1 LKYPTWK
8 ASIAN
13 KASRRIP
20 MRSRPTEV
28 SWFCNSF
35 TTPSR
40 CPVPSKCHQFSARRK
55 AFELAKSLSKG
66 HCRKPLAIV
75 HLAKKLT
82 VLWYNELYGLCKL
95 FARESYL
102 FLPEFYLRGRQFI
115 YHKCENHFILFGLI
129 AIFPSAASIPSPFRS
144 SSLRLNSLA
153 PAGSPVA
160 LL

>member
-1 LKYPTWK
+1 MQLPLEASMLKTRGLKYPTWK

-55 AFELAKSLSKG
+55 AFELAKAFLRGTAENHWQSSTWPKNL
-66 HCRKPLAIV
+66 
-75 HLAKKLT
+75 
-82 VLWYNELYGLCKL
+82 LYFGTMNYMDY
-95 FARESYL
+95 ANYL
-102 FLPEFYLRGRQFI
+102 QEKVICFYLNFTLGDGSLFI
-115 YHKCENHFILFGLI
+115 TNVKIISYCL
-129 AIFPSAASIPSPFRS
+129 
-144 SSLRLNSLA
+144 
-153 PAGSPVA
+153 V
-160 LL
+160 